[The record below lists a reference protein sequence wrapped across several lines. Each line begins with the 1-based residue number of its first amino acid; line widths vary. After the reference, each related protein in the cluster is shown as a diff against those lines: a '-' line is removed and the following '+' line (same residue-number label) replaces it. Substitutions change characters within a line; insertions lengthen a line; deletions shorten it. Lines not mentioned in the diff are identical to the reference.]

1 MVTNRTDAKAIVPV
15 PANSGYRESPE
26 PSPLA
31 LLEKAIS
38 SGMDP
43 DKLGK
48 LMDLAERWRAGQAAE
63 KFAEAIARFQAECPT
78 VQKTRSSGGD
88 GKFAYKFADLS
99 DVMRV
104 AAPIL
109 ARHGIMVSFGTKPA
123 NNGRAVEVTCRV
135 RVGTH
140 VEETVIEVP
149 IPDMR
154 VSDAQK
160 YGAAISYAKRYGV
173 CAALNIVVADEDND
187 AASLDTIGEKEIA
200 QIESL
205 LVSKKRDRKKFLDWA
220 GVDEIGDILTVEFP
234 KIIDTLKRIKV

>member
-1 MVTNRTDAKAIVPV
+1 MTETAIAKSPV
-15 PANSGYRESPE
+15 PEISE
-26 PSPLA
+26 PHPLA

-48 LMDLAERWRAGQAAE
+48 LMDLCDRWKAGQAAE
-63 KFAEAIARFQAECPT
+63 RFAAAVAAFQAECPT
-78 VQKTRSSGGD
+78 VQKTRTSGGE
-88 GKFAYKFADLS
+88 GKFSYKFADLS
-99 DVMRV
+99 DVMKV

-123 NNGRAVEVTCRV
+123 NNGLAVEVTCRV

-173 CAALNIVVADEDND
+173 CAALNIVIADEDND
-187 AASLDTIGEKEIA
+187 AASLDTIGEKEIS
-200 QIESL
+200 QIERL
-205 LVSKKRDRKKFLDWA
+205 LVEKKRDRKKFLDWA
-220 GVDEIGDILTVEFP
+220 GVAEVADILTVEFP
-234 KIIDTLKRIKV
+234 KIVDTLKRIKA